1 MSLQTV
7 KKGAM
12 GSQSASAK
20 PAHARG
26 SRHSVITDP
35 FARPGSS
42 AFSSRAVQ
50 ACKDLLEPNQH
61 KCTERYGHV
70 KALIALFGDT
80 DTDSQCSNAN
90 SWCSDATSARFD
102 STYASRASP
111 RGVKNPATHWC
122 TTEDAFECAP
132 ADQAASSGGTPRG
145 QVLAGGDA
153 QMVRD
158 ESCLLSAVLARKEE
172 ASNSNGDP
180 SALICA
186 LEPVHFSCQTLRHAL
201 LAAGIVE
208 SCPVR
213 ER

>member
-1 MSLQTV
+1 
-7 KKGAM
+7 M

-26 SRHSVITDP
+26 SRHSIITEP

-42 AFSSRAVQ
+42 ASSSRAVQ
-50 ACKDLLEPNQH
+50 SCEDLLQPNQH
-61 KCTERYGHV
+61 KCTDRYGRV
-70 KALIALFGDT
+70 NALIALFGDT
-80 DTDSQCSNAN
+80 DADSQCSNAD
-90 SWCSDATSARFD
+90 SWCSDATSARSD